1 MINKTESGAADEL
14 KIDRGI
20 PVKCLRRTRAF
31 SSKML
36 TQLIAQLRCLYTTIC
51 SMGEIRSMEVTVQ
64 MQSYAL
70 ITNIETW
77 WDKSHD

>member
-1 MINKTESGAADEL
+1 MPSIVLYLQSFWRTFYLQRQNQLDLEWEEDRILINEASGAADEL

-36 TQLIAQLRCLYTTIC
+36 TQLMA
-51 SMGEIRSMEVTVQ
+51 
-64 MQSYAL
+64 
-70 ITNIETW
+70 
-77 WDKSHD
+77 